1 MTTLHESKFSNRK
14 VYIYNRNATI
24 YDDIRF
30 VLHQHCQLG
39 FYIAS
44 SLKQR
49 VDPPGNI
56 ILNPSQP
63 VFARPGV
70 CFSWPGN
77 IILNPSRPVF
87 ARPVL

>member
-1 MTTLHESKFSNRK
+1 MNNATFIFELKLHPWLPLHESKFSNRK
-14 VYIYNRNATI
+14 VYIYNRNAKM

-63 VFARPGV
+63 VFARP
-70 CFSWPGN
+70 
-77 IILNPSRPVF
+77 
-87 ARPVL
+87 VL